1 MGIGAYDIWFM
12 SDLLG
17 DAVFSSMYVGVLG
30 REAFFFFLISK
41 TLMKR
46 KKPGK
51 LGRGNKGEFG
61 KLFHYALCG
70 VFGENGMLGAS
81 KDRR

>member
-1 MGIGAYDIWFM
+1 
-12 SDLLG
+12 
-17 DAVFSSMYVGVLG
+17 
-30 REAFFFFLISK
+30 
-41 TLMKR
+41 MKR